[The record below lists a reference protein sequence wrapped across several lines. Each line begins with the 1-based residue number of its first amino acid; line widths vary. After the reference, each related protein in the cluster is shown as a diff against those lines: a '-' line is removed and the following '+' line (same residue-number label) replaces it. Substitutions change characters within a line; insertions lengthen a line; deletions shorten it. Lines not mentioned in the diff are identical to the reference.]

1 MIAVTSR
8 WMNYPINVKNR
19 RVICR
24 CIVILYC
31 MHQPAVCNFTNY
43 LFIVLLRRISR
54 DYVMYVTRWDFY
66 ICAELKTME

>member
-1 MIAVTSR
+1 MR

-19 RVICR
+19 RVICH

-31 MHQPAVCNFTNY
+31 MHQPTVYFTDY

-54 DYVMYVTRWDFY
+54 DYVCVTRWNFY